1 MAKKGFTI
9 IPNSIIKGGKRLTDA
24 EFRLYCTISS
34 YDFQKG
40 HSFPGRKTL
49 AKEMGASV
57 AKIDRVKKKLEEKG
71 GIKKKRRG
79 QGITNMYYLNQ
90 FFLSEADDSS
100 AVVAEPSQ
108 VIGKQNESNNTFNN
122 YLKTSLPYKETT
134 LGGDSQPSSKSRAT
148 GKNPE
153 VVFLSHLNRIKA
165 ELDAEL
171 SKVSDDSLREA
182 EVSRNT
188 TACVDGIIYY
198 LRSYKVSYGKN
209 HPFYKPP
216 QLKDCMKGFLYGIW
230 EIEERFFPVKETIEK
245 AIDHWF
251 STSPDDDNLQK
262 LSVFVGNGSSVF
274 FRSIEAVTIRKR
286 KGGLDA
292 RNVL

>member
-1 MAKKGFTI
+1 MRKKDFTQI
-9 IPNSIIKGGKRLTDA
+9 SNKVTKSGTAITNT
-24 EFRLYCTISS
+24 EYRLYCTLKS

-40 HSFPGRKTL
+40 FAYPGRNKL
-49 AKEMGASV
+49 ASDMGMSV
-57 AKIDRVKKKLEEKG
+57 STVDRAKKGLQEKG
-71 GIKKKRRG
+71 LIRKKRRG
-79 QGITNMYYLNQ
+79 LGKTNVY
-90 FFLSEADDSS
+90 FLSEADDANMSGQ
-100 AVVAEPSQ
+100 EQSQ
-108 VIGKQNESNNTFNN
+108 MIGKEEKVKNTFNN

-198 LRSYKVSYGKN
+198 LRSYKVSYGKD

-230 EIEERFFPVKETIEK
+230 EIEERFFPVKETVEK

-262 LSVFVGNGSSVF
+262 LSVFVGKGSSVF
-274 FRSIEAVTIRKR
+274 FRSIEAVAIRKR